1 MKKICSQH
9 ESEDLGGS
17 REPTNLYSRQMTT
30 PLDSR
35 QLLAFTMLADT
46 GSFTETAKRLFL
58 TQSAISHS
66 IKGLESDLECKL
78 FARVGKKT
86 HLSEAGERF
95 LPTAHRIL
103 KDMEGAR
110 LEIEELNQRGRGRLR
125 IGASTTAC
133 QYILPPVLRELKQ
146 CFPHCKITIDS
157 GDTPQAIEEVCNNQT
172 DISITMAP
180 EGIHKCSFHPLFQDE
195 LHFITNPV
203 HPWATGS
210 RVKRDEI
217 SDQNFVLYNKVSYTF
232 RIIKDYFRKEDI
244 EINRFIELG
253 SMEAIKELVKIGM
266 GVGILAPWI
275 VRKELES
282 RILVSLPLG
291 RTKLKRRW
299 GISYQKGRKLNL
311 IEETFIGLCESAIE
325 NMILEKVITE

>member
-1 MKKICSQH
+1 MLQT
-9 ESEDLGGS
+9 L
-17 REPTNLYSRQMTT
+17 T

-35 QLLAFTMLADT
+35 QLLAFVTLADS

-66 IKGLESDLECKL
+66 IKGLESDLGCKL
-78 FARVGKKT
+78 FVRVGKKT

-95 LPTAHRIL
+95 LPSAHRIL
-103 KDMEGAR
+103 RDMEGAR
-110 LEIEELNQRGRGRLR
+110 NEIDELTQRGKGRIR

-146 CFPHCKITIDS
+146 CFPKCRITIVS

-172 DISITMAP
+172 DISITMAL
-180 EGIHKCSFHPLFQDE
+180 EGIHKCSFHPLFEDE
-195 LHFITNPV
+195 LRFITTPI
-203 HPWATGS
+203 HSWAVSS
-210 RVKRDEI
+210 RVNRDDIPDE
-217 SDQNFVLYNKVSYTF
+217 NFILYNKGSYTF
-232 RIIKDYFRKEDI
+232 RLIQEYFSKEDI
-244 EINRFIELG
+244 EIHRFIELG

-275 VRKELES
+275 VRKELEANS
-282 RILVSLPLG
+282 LVSLPLG

-311 IEETFIGLCESAIE
+311 IEETFVGLCESSIE
-325 NMILEKVITE
+325 NMILEQIISE

>member
-1 MKKICSQH
+1 
-9 ESEDLGGS
+9 
-17 REPTNLYSRQMTT
+17 MTT

-35 QLLAFTMLADT
+35 QILAFVTLAES

-66 IKGLESDLECKL
+66 IKGLEGDLGCKL

-86 HLSEAGERF
+86 HLTEAGERF
-95 LPTAHRIL
+95 LPSASRIL
-103 KDMEGAR
+103 QDMDGAR
-110 LEIEELNQRGRGRLR
+110 SEMEELNQRGRGRLR

-146 CFPHCKITIDS
+146 CFPQCHITIAS
-157 GDTPQAIEEVCNNQT
+157 ADTPKAVDEVCENKM
-172 DISITMAP
+172 DVCITMAP
-180 EGIHKCSFHPLFQDE
+180 EGIHKCTLHPLFQDE
-195 LHFITNPV
+195 LRFITSPI
-203 HPWATGS
+203 HPWAIAS
-210 RVKRDEI
+210 RVKRSDI
-217 SDQNFVLYNKVSYTF
+217 SKENFVLYNKASYTF
-232 RIIKDYFRKEDI
+232 RRIQDYFNKEDL

-275 VRKELES
+275 VRNELES
-282 RILVSLPLG
+282 HTLVSLPLG
-291 RTKLKRRW
+291 RSKLKRRW

-311 IEETFIGLCESAIE
+311 IEETFLGLCESAVE
-325 NMILEKVITE
+325 NMILENVITEIA

>member
-1 MKKICSQH
+1 
-9 ESEDLGGS
+9 
-17 REPTNLYSRQMTT
+17 MTT

-35 QLLAFTMLADT
+35 QLLAFATLAES

-66 IKGLESDLECKL
+66 IKGLEADLGCKL

-86 HLSEAGERF
+86 HLTEAGERF
-95 LPTAHRIL
+95 LPSAHSIL
-103 KDMEGAR
+103 RNMEQAR
-110 LEIEELNQRGRGRLR
+110 GDIDELTQRGRGRLR

-146 CFPHCKITIDS
+146 CFPKCTITINS
-157 GDTPQAIEEVCNNQT
+157 GDTPQAIEEVCNNET
-172 DISITMAP
+172 DVSITMAP
-180 EGIHKCSFHPLFQDE
+180 EGIHKCSFHALFQDE
-195 LHFITNPV
+195 LRFITSPI
-203 HPWATGS
+203 HPWAVAA
-210 RVKRDEI
+210 RVKREDIGNE
-217 SDQNFVLYNKVSYTF
+217 NFVLYNKASYTF
-232 RIIKDYFRKEDI
+232 RLIENYFNKESL

-275 VRKELES
+275 VRNELEAHS
-282 RILVSLPLG
+282 LVSLPLG
-291 RTKLKRRW
+291 RSKLKRRW

-311 IEETFIGLCESAIE
+311 IEETFVGLCESAVE
-325 NMILEKVITE
+325 NMILENVITEIA

>member
-1 MKKICSQH
+1 
-9 ESEDLGGS
+9 
-17 REPTNLYSRQMTT
+17 MTT

-35 QLLAFTMLADT
+35 QLLAFATLAES

-66 IKGLESDLECKL
+66 IKGLESDLSCKL

-86 HLSEAGERF
+86 HLTEAGERF
-95 LPTAHRIL
+95 LPSAHRIL
-103 KDMEGAR
+103 SDMEAAR
-110 LEIEELNQRGRGRLR
+110 TDIEELTQRGRGRLR

-146 CFPHCKITIDS
+146 CFPHCRITIAS
-157 GDTPQAIEEVCNNQT
+157 GDTPQAVEEVCNNQT

-195 LHFITNPV
+195 LRFITTPI
-203 HPWATGS
+203 HPWAVAS
-210 RVKRDEI
+210 RTAREDIADE
-217 SDQNFVLYNKVSYTF
+217 NFVLYNKGSYTF
-232 RIIKDYFRKEDI
+232 RLIENYFNKEEL

-275 VRKELES
+275 VREELEAHS
-282 RILVSLPLG
+282 LVSLPLG

-311 IEETFIGLCESAIE
+311 IEETFVGLCESAIE
-325 NMILEKVITE
+325 NMILENVITEIA

>member
-1 MKKICSQH
+1 M
-9 ESEDLGGS
+9 L
-17 REPTNLYSRQMTT
+17 T

-35 QLLAFTMLADT
+35 QLLAFATLADT
-46 GSFTETAKRLFL
+46 GSFTETAKQLFL

-66 IKGLESDLECKL
+66 IKGLESDLGCKL

-86 HLSEAGERF
+86 HLSEAGECF
-95 LPTAHRIL
+95 LPTAQGIL
-103 KDMEGAR
+103 QDMEGAR
-110 LEIEELNQRGRGRLR
+110 QEIEKIKQRGQGRIR

-146 CFPHCKITIDS
+146 CFPKCKISIVS
-157 GDTPQAIEEVCNNQT
+157 GDTPQAIEEVCNNLT

-195 LHFITNPV
+195 LRFITTPF
-203 HPWATGS
+203 HPWAVSS
-210 RVKRDEI
+210 RVKTADIPQE
-217 SDQNFVLYNKVSYTF
+217 NFVLYNKGSYTF
-232 RIIKDYFRKEDI
+232 RVIQNYFIKKGL

-266 GVGILAPWI
+266 GIGILAPWI
-275 VRKELES
+275 VSSELEDQT
-282 RILVSLPLG
+282 LVSLPLG
-291 RTKLKRRW
+291 RTKLKRCW

-311 IEETFIGLCESAIE
+311 IEETFVELCESTIE
-325 NMILEKVITE
+325 NMILEKIITE